1 MADVKQIN
9 LNGTIYSIMDDTAR
23 TNASNALSKATSAET
38 KAGQAQTAAETAQ
51 TTAESAKT
59 TATSAQSTATTANKT
74 ANLALTGSW
83 NITFTQASSELKF
96 TKVEA
101 S

>member
-9 LNGTIYSIMDDTAR
+9 LNGTVYTIQDATAR
-23 TNASNALSKATSAET
+23 TNATNALSKATSAET
-38 KAGQAQTAAETAQ
+38 KAGQAQTAAAGAQ
-51 TTAESAKT
+51 TAAEEAQSTAESA
-59 TATSAQSTATTANKT
+59 NET
-74 ANLALTGSW
+74 ANLALTGAW
-83 NITFTQASSELKF
+83 NIAYTQASSELKF